1 MARVVSVTMVPI
13 FLVSAKPVRD
23 WPRTASDLDENVL
36 VDKYE
41 AFADLGQSML
51 APSTA
56 DIRSVDGRHHGNPHI
71 QVITVHYER
80 PVEELLRTEI
90 LTLSGIIITRL
101 GALSLTDHRVMP
113 VRNTSAVHNAEQ
125 N

>member
-1 MARVVSVTMVPI
+1 MR
-13 FLVSAKPVRD
+13 
-23 WPRTASDLDENVL
+23 

-56 DIRSVDGRHHGNPHI
+56 DIRSVDGRHDGNPHI

-113 VRNTSAVHNAEQ
+113 VRNTSAVHHAE
-125 N
+125 